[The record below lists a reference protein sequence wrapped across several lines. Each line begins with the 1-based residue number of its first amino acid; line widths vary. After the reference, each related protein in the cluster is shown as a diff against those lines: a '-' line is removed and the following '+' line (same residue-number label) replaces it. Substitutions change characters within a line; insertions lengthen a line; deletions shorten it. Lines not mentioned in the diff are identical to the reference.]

1 MNFKSYSLN
10 VVGRII
16 FLAASMMAF
25 IYALHQ
31 DQWYV
36 TTGVT
41 GLLIPVLIFSLIRY
55 TYRFQKELSFFLMAI
70 RNREYTQY
78 QKEGLTRKRSELE
91 NAFHVI
97 SKELQNV
104 SIEKEVHYNYLQA
117 LVNNINIGIISYLT
131 SGEIQLFNK
140 SASYLLNMPV
150 PKTLKHIEAYHPNLY
165 TLLERANPG
174 GKNVLTIKREDEILK
189 IAVQVKEFKQQSRIY
204 KLISLQD
211 IRAELDA
218 QELESYQKLIQVLRH
233 EIMNSVTPI
242 YSLSESVKESIEEI
256 LENKELQGSPVK
268 EELNDLLISITTI
281 HTRTNGLLKF
291 VQNYRKLTNVPQPT
305 LKKVDLKEIVNH
317 SVRLLDNEFKDSRI
331 TIHTNLSRES
341 LMIICDFDQ
350 IQQVIINVLLNA
362 IQALKGTK
370 DGSIT
375 VSGGKISEGSI
386 YLIISD
392 NGKGMEEEE
401 IEKIFVPFY
410 TTKKKGSGIG
420 LSLAKKIM
428 KMHQGDIRIYSKP
441 GKGTTCE
448 IVF

>member
-25 IYALHQ
+25 IYTLHQ

-174 GKNVLTIKREDEILK
+174 
-189 IAVQVKEFKQQSRIY
+189 
-204 KLISLQD
+204 
-211 IRAELDA
+211 
-218 QELESYQKLIQVLRH
+218 
-233 EIMNSVTPI
+233 
-242 YSLSESVKESIEEI
+242 
-256 LENKELQGSPVK
+256 
-268 EELNDLLISITTI
+268 
-281 HTRTNGLLKF
+281 
-291 VQNYRKLTNVPQPT
+291 
-305 LKKVDLKEIVNH
+305 KK
-317 SVRLLDNEFKDSRI
+317 
-331 TIHTNLSRES
+331 T
-341 LMIICDFDQ
+341 
-350 IQQVIINVLLNA
+350 
-362 IQALKGTK
+362 
-370 DGSIT
+370 
-375 VSGGKISEGSI
+375 
-386 YLIISD
+386 Y
-392 NGKGMEEEE
+392 
-401 IEKIFVPFY
+401 
-410 TTKKKGSGIG
+410 
-420 LSLAKKIM
+420 
-428 KMHQGDIRIYSKP
+428 
-441 GKGTTCE
+441 
-448 IVF
+448 